1 MIPGPPHPPALSQPP
16 PTSRRLPPP
25 KASVVKYKSAL
36 RKATRRNR
44 REPEIDYLNI
54 VAMLDMMT
62 IILVF
67 LLQSMASSTS
77 SIQESDDLAMPR
89 SVMVGEPSDQGV
101 VLIISKTAL
110 LLSEEG
116 EPIVKLPS
124 RESLAQNGLDARYK
138 RSGPNDLYIVPLA
151 DRLRNAREVD
161 KALRRAKNLDPSSSE
176 AIIVADAQTPYR
188 LLIEVLY
195 TLGQSEFGRYHL
207 MVMKQMG
214 SG

>member
-1 MIPGPPHPPALSQPP
+1 MIPVGPPPPSQAPA
-16 PTSRRLPPP
+16 SRRPAPP
-25 KASVVKYKSAL
+25 KASVVKFKSEL
-36 RKATRRNR
+36 RKVRRRNQ

-67 LLQSMASSTS
+67 LLQSMASSS
-77 SIQESDDLAMPR
+77 ASIRESDDLAMPR
-89 SVMVGEPSDQGV
+89 SVMAAEPSDQGV
-101 VLIISKTAL
+101 VLIISKTAIL
-110 LLSEEG
+110 LGEEG

-151 DRLRNAREVD
+151 ERLRNAREID
-161 KALRRAKNLDPSSSE
+161 KAARRAKNLDPSTSE

-207 MVMKQMG
+207 MVMRQTG
-214 SG
+214 AAG